1 MQGGCMAIEDGYQL
15 SLTLDE
21 AVHSVQPG
29 APVDIEGALR
39 KYQSVSSV
47 LQGCA
52 HTHAS
57 SCWKTAL
64 VLSLVVNQLHS
75 GAHVFGSYATSC
87 GRRRPPCICAD

>member
-1 MQGGCMAIEDGYQL
+1 MAIEDGYQL

-47 LQGCA
+47 MKGHANKMSLPCFLLQDRA
-52 HTHAS
+52 HVISFCRTSCMVEFALWLHARH
-57 SCWKTAL
+57 
-64 VLSLVVNQLHS
+64 LHS
-75 GAHVFGSYATSC
+75 C
-87 GRRRPPCICAD
+87 CPCDR

>member
-1 MQGGCMAIEDGYQL
+1 MAIEDGYQL

-47 LQGCA
+47 VDCRASEMSPPCSLLQDRARAVSARG
-52 HTHAS
+52 
-57 SCWKTAL
+57 
-64 VLSLVVNQLHS
+64 
-75 GAHVFGSYATSC
+75 TSC
-87 GRRRPPCICAD
+87 MIESAPLVECSTAALLLHVC